1 MKTKTVQFAIT
12 LSIVLA
18 FVMAA
23 ALSQVSHSQGYS
35 IRIALPE
42 ASESIVDYVFET
54 VKVPGVEYLEVT
66 ASNDLGHYAGNTRGP
81 DGEKTIGFTLIN
93 GVYST
98 YDFPDSTNTYLYGL
112 NNRGQAVG
120 FYVGKDEISHGLIA
134 HDGEMTRFDFPGASE
149 TYIFDISEIGQLAG
163 NIADASGEIHGFLG
177 DAQLDFPGA
186 VATYAD
192 HINSEGVSVGSY
204 VDDEG
209 IPHGYKRDADGNFA
223 TLEYPGASANLEHLY
238 VNSIND
244 AGVIVFSAKETGDVD
259 RSYVILPGSAP
270 KELRAPGS
278 LSTVGRDVNAKGQV
292 TGYYDTLDGERHG
305 FTAKPVTMGYVIETI
320 KVPGV
325 DFLELTSTND
335 HGDYA
340 GNTRGSDEEK
350 AVGFTLIDGVFST
363 FDVPD
368 SLSIGFYGLNNAGK
382 TVGFYQDMNE
392 VSHGVIVQDGELTQ
406 FDFPGAAETEI
417 FGVSAAGQLIGDVFD
432 DAGAI
437 HGFVGDEQFDVPG
450 ATITYADDMNVTGTL
465 VGSYVDVDGVYHG
478 YMRTADGSY
487 TTFDV
492 PGGVSNLEYIF
503 VNAIN
508 DAGVI
513 VFRAKKVDDVERSYI
528 LRPDSQPTELRV
540 PGSVVTVAR
549 DIDTEGSIVG
559 YYDTM
564 DGRRHGF
571 IAKPT
576 LSESRQNATGVFVT
590 TLSEGLNMLSVPLQP
605 LNPIDARYLSDL
617 VGATI
622 VITLGDV
629 NRKFVGWTPDA
640 PDDGFPIDGASGY
653 IVNIP
658 HSQLVVFAGTAWIN
672 LTSAAPE
679 RTFHNDAWAFVL
691 SGRLEGDRNFDG
703 YLVSARNLRTN
714 SVMKDRVRNGYFAAA
729 TADLARRSV
738 VQVGDTLEVTVTDP
752 TGEVASERFS
762 FTVAPDDIENA
773 LLSVTLRGVGRPKQ
787 SLLLQNYP
795 NPFNPETW
803 IPYQLSQAGTVTFS
817 IYGSSGRLIRMLPL
831 GMQPTGFYHSRG
843 RAAYWDGRND
853 QGERVSSG
861 VYFYQLST
869 PSFHQMRR
877 MVIMK

>member
-1 MKTKTVQFAIT
+1 MKTKTVQFTVPIFV
-12 LSIVLA
+12 VLA
-18 FVMAA
+18 FVMAVT
-23 ALSQVSHSQGYS
+23 LPQVSYLQEHS
-35 IRIALPE
+35 IRVALPE
-42 ASESIVDYVFET
+42 PSEPIVDYFFET
-54 VKVPGVEYLEVT
+54 IEVPGVEFLEVT
-66 ASNDLGHYAGNTRGP
+66 ATNDLGHYAGNTRAP
-81 DGEKTIGFTLIN
+81 DAEKTIGFTLID
-93 GVYST
+93 GVYSK
-98 YDFPDSTNTYLYGL
+98 YDFPDSKNTYLYGL
-112 NNRGQAVG
+112 NNKGQAVG
-120 FYVGKDEISHGLIA
+120 FYEGSDEVSHGLIA
-134 HDGEMTRFDFPGASE
+134 DDGEMTRFNFPGASE
-149 TYIFDISEIGQLAG
+149 TYIFGISEIGQLAG
-163 NIADASGEIHGFLG
+163 NFADASGVIHGFVG
-177 DAQLDFPGA
+177 DVQLDFPDA
-186 VATYAD
+186 ARTYAD
-192 HINSEGVSVGSY
+192 HINSAGVSVGSY
-204 VDDEG
+204 VDADG
-209 IPHGYKRDADGNFA
+209 IPHGYKRGADGSF
-223 TLEYPGASANLEHLY
+223 TELEYPGTRSLLEYLY
-238 VNSIND
+238 VSAIND
-244 AGVIVFSAKETGDVD
+244 AGVIVFSAKEIDDFD
-259 RSYVILPGSAP
+259 RSYVILPGGEP
-270 KELRAPGS
+270 MELRVPRS
-278 LSTVGRDVNAKGQV
+278 IRTVGRDVNAKGQV
-292 TGYYDTLDGERHG
+292 AGFYDTLDGERRG
-305 FTAKPVTMGYVIETI
+305 FIAKPATMGHVFETI

-335 HGDYA
+335 YGHFA
-340 GNTRGSDEEK
+340 GNTRGSAAEK
-350 AVGFTLIDGVFST
+350 AVGFTLINGEFST
-363 FDVPD
+363 YDVTD
-368 SLSIGFYGLNNAGK
+368 SISIGFYGLNNSGQ

-392 VSHGVIVQDGELTQ
+392 VSHGVVVQNGELTQ

-432 DAGAI
+432 DVGAI

-450 ATITYADDMNVTGTL
+450 AVITYADDMNVAGTL
-465 VGSYVDVDGVYHG
+465 VGSYVDSDGAYHG

-487 TTFDV
+487 TTFEV
-492 PGGVSNLEYIF
+492 PGGISNLEYLF

-549 DIDTEGSIVG
+549 DIDTEGAIVG
-559 YYDTM
+559 YYDTI

-605 LNPIDARYLSDL
+605 LNPIDARYLSKL

-629 NRKFVGWTPDA
+629 GQKFVGWTPDA

-653 IVNIP
+653 IVNVP
-658 HSQLVVFAGTAWIN
+658 YSHLVVFAGTAWSN

-679 RTFHNDAWAFVL
+679 RTSGNDAWAFVL

-703 YLVSARNLRTN
+703 YLVNVRNLRTN
-714 SVMKDRVRNGYFAAA
+714 TKMKNRVRNGYFAAA

-738 VQVGDTLEVTVTDP
+738 VQVGDTLEVIVTDP
-752 TGEVASERFS
+752 SGEVASERFS
-762 FTVAPDDIENA
+762 FTVAPDDIKNA
-773 LLSVTLRGVGRPKQ
+773 LLSVTLRGVGRPNQ

-803 IPYQLSQAGTVTFS
+803 IPYQLSEAGAVTFS
-817 IYGSSGRLIRMLPL
+817 IYGASGRLIRTLSL
-831 GMQPTGFYHSRG
+831 GFQPAGFYRSRG
-843 RAAYWDGRND
+843 SAAYWDGRNN

-861 VYFYQLST
+861 VYLYQLST
-869 PSFHQMRR
+869 PTFRQMRR

>member
-1 MKTKTVQFAIT
+1 MKTKTVQLAIT
-12 LSIVLA
+12 LSIVIA
-18 FVMAA
+18 FAMASV
-23 ALSQVSHSQGYS
+23 LPRVSHSQEYS

-42 ASESIVDYVFET
+42 ASESVVDYIFET
-54 VKVPGVEYLEVT
+54 VRVPDVEYLEVT

-81 DGEKTIGFTLIN
+81 DGEKTIGFTLID

-112 NNRGQAVG
+112 DNRGQAVG
-120 FYVGKDEISHGLIA
+120 FYVGTDEISHGLIA

-149 TYIFDISEIGQLAG
+149 THIFGISEIGQLAG
-163 NIADASGEIHGFLG
+163 NFADASGEIHGFVG

-186 VATYAD
+186 MTTYAD
-192 HINSEGVSVGSY
+192 HINSAGVSVGSY

-223 TLEYPGASANLEHLY
+223 TLEYPGTSANLDYLY
-238 VNSIND
+238 VSSIND
-244 AGVIVFSAKETGDVD
+244 AGVIVFTAKETGDVN
-259 RSYVILPGSAP
+259 RSYVILPSSAP

-292 TGYYDTLDGERHG
+292 IGYYDTLDGERRG
-305 FTAKPVTMGYVIETI
+305 FIAMPATMGYAIETI
-320 KVPGV
+320 SVPGV

-340 GNTRGSDEEK
+340 GNARGSAEEK
-350 AVGFTLIDGVFST
+350 AVGFTLIGGEFT
-363 FDVPD
+363 TYDVPD

-392 VSHGVIVQDGELTQ
+392 VSHGVVVQHGALTQ

-450 ATITYADDMNVTGTL
+450 AMITYADDMNVSGTL
-465 VGSYVDVDGVYHG
+465 VGSFVDADGVYHG

-492 PGGVSNLEYIF
+492 PGGVSNLEYLF
-503 VNAIN
+503 VNAIS
-508 DAGVI
+508 DTGVI
-513 VFRAKKVDDVERSYI
+513 VFRAKNADDVERSYI
-528 LRPDSQPTELRV
+528 LRPDSQPTELLV

-549 DIDTEGSIVG
+549 DIDTEGAIVG

-571 IAKPT
+571 IARPA

-605 LNPIDARYLSDL
+605 LNPIDARYLSEL

-653 IVNIP
+653 IVNVP
-658 HSQLVVFAGTAWIN
+658 HTHLVVFAGTAWTN
-672 LTSAAPE
+672 LTGAAPE
-679 RTFHNDAWAFVL
+679 RTFGNDAWAFVL

-714 SVMKDRVRNGYFAAA
+714 TVMEDRVRGGYFAAA

-752 TGEVASERFS
+752 TGEVASEQFS
-762 FTVAPDDIENA
+762 FTVSPDDIENA

-803 IPYQLSQAGTVTFS
+803 IPYQLSEAGAVTFS
-817 IYGSSGRLIRMLPL
+817 IYGASGRLIRTLSL
-831 GMQPTGFYHSRG
+831 GFQPAGFYRSRG
-843 RAAYWDGRND
+843 RAAYWDGRNN

-869 PSFHQMRR
+869 PSYHQMRR

>member
-12 LSIVLA
+12 FSIVLA

-23 ALSQVSHSQGYS
+23 ALPQVSHSQGYS

-42 ASESIVDYVFET
+42 ASESIVDYIFEPII
-54 VKVPGVEYLEVT
+54 VPGVEYLEVT
-66 ASNDLGHYAGNTRGP
+66 ASNDLGHYTGNTRSA
-81 DGEKTIGFTLIN
+81 DGEKTIGFTLID

-120 FYVGKDEISHGLIA
+120 FYEGTDEIAHGLIA
-134 HDGEMTRFDFPGASE
+134 HDGEMTRSDFPGASE
-149 TYIFDISEIGQLAG
+149 TYIYGISEIGQLAG
-163 NIADASGEIHGFLG
+163 NIADASGEIHGFVG

-186 VATYAD
+186 MTTYAA
-192 HINSEGVSVGSY
+192 HINSAGDSVGSY
-204 VDDEG
+204 VDADG
-209 IPHGYKRDADGNFA
+209 IPHGYKRGADGNF
-223 TLEYPGASANLEHLY
+223 TELEYPGTRSLLEYLY
-238 VNSIND
+238 VSAIND
-244 AGVIVFSAKETGDVD
+244 AGVIVFSAKEIDDFD
-259 RSYVILPGSAP
+259 RSYVIPPGGEP
-270 KELRAPGS
+270 MELRVPRS
-278 LSTVGRDVNAKGQV
+278 IRTVGRDVNAKGQV
-292 TGYYDTLDGERHG
+292 TGYYDTLEGERRG
-305 FTAKPVTMGYVIETI
+305 FTAKPATMGYVFETI

-335 HGDYA
+335 YGHFA
-340 GNTRGSDEEK
+340 GNTRGSAEEK
-350 AVGFTLIDGVFST
+350 AVGFTLINGKFST
-363 FDVPD
+363 YDVTD
-368 SLSIGFYGLNNAGK
+368 SISIGFYGLNNAGQ

-392 VSHGVIVQDGELTQ
+392 VSHGVVVQNGELTQ

-450 ATITYADDMNVTGTL
+450 AMITYADDMNVTGTL
-465 VGSYVDVDGVYHG
+465 VGSYVDADGVYHG
-478 YMRTADGSY
+478 YMRTADGNY

-492 PGGVSNLEYIF
+492 PGSISNLEYLF
-503 VNAIN
+503 VNAIS

-513 VFRAKKVDDVERSYI
+513 VFRAKMVDDVERSYV
-528 LRPDSQPTELRV
+528 LRPSGEPTELRA

-549 DIDTEGSIVG
+549 DIDTKGSIVG

-564 DGRRHGF
+564 DGRRLGF
-571 IAKPT
+571 IARPA

-590 TLSEGLNMLSVPLQP
+590 TLSEGLNMLSVPLKP
-605 LNPIDARYLSDL
+605 LNPIDARYLSKL

-629 NRKFVGWTPDA
+629 GQKFVGWTPDA

-653 IVNIP
+653 IVNVP
-658 HSQLVVFAGTAWIN
+658 HSHLVVFAGTAWTN
-672 LTSAAPE
+672 LTGAAPE
-679 RTFHNDAWAFVL
+679 RTFGNDAWAFVL

-714 SVMKDRVRNGYFAAA
+714 TVMKDHVRNGYFAAA

-762 FTVAPDDIENA
+762 FTVAPEDIENA
-773 LLSVTLRGVGRPKQ
+773 LLSVTLRGVGRPSK

-803 IPYQLSQAGTVTFS
+803 IPYQLSEAGAVTFS
-817 IYGSSGRLIRMLPL
+817 IYGASGRLIRTLPL
-831 GMQPTGFYHSRG
+831 GFQPAGFYRSRG
-843 RAAYWDGRND
+843 RAAYWDGRNN

-869 PSFHQMRR
+869 PTFRQMRR